1 MKRFVFL
8 FPLAALLLP
17 TLALGATGEASK
29 QTVTV
34 TGEVYVPPPPTVV
47 VDVAT
52 PPPPT
57 VVYAEPQPPPPTIVY
72 AEPQP
77 QQQVVYAQPQPAYG
91 AVAVGPEVD
100 SGRPSHQLSVGVGVP
115 LVLFGA
121 FDFGDTSASGGY
133 WISDEFLWINLP
145 IVYRYRINDYLAA
158 GGGLMFNIFA
168 VGGYGAVG
176 AELMGSFRAYAIPDW
191 LYFEANILLGFPL
204 VFSIMPSVGVAI
216 PLGSVSIF
224 LENQIP
230 LFFFGGVFGFWQPTI
245 GVEFAF

>member
-1 MKRFVFL
+1 MKRFACLSV
-8 FPLAALLLP
+8 LAALLLP
-17 TLALGATGEASK
+17 ALALGATGEASK

-47 VDVAT
+47 VEVGT

-57 VVYAEPQPPPPTIVY
+57 VVYAEPQPPPPTVVY

-77 QQQVVYAQPQPAYG
+77 AYAT
-91 AVAVGPEVD
+91 VAVGPETE
-100 SGRPSHQLSVGVGVP
+100 SGRPVHQLSAGIGVP
-115 LVLFGA
+115 LVVFGA
-121 FDFGDTSASGGY
+121 FDFGDEGSGSGAA
-133 WISDEFLWINLP
+133 WVSDEFLWVNIP
-145 IVYRYRINDYLAA
+145 IVYRYRINEYLAA

-204 VFSIMPSVGVAI
+204 IFSFMPSVGVAI
-216 PLGSVSIF
+216 PLGPVSIF
-224 LENQIP
+224 FENQVP
-230 LFFFGGVFGFWQPTI
+230 LLFFGGVFGFWQPVI

>member
-1 MKRFVFL
+1 MKRFAFL
-8 FPLAALLLP
+8 FVLAALCLP
-17 TLALGATGEASK
+17 ALAFG

-34 TGEVYVPPPPTVV
+34 TGQVYVPPPPTVV

-57 VVYAEPQPPPPTIVY
+57 VVYAEPQPPPPTVVY

-77 QQQVVYAQPQPAYG
+77 AYAT
-91 AVAVGPEVD
+91 VAVGPEMD
-100 SGRPSHQLSVGVGVP
+100 TGRPAHQLSVGVGVP

-121 FDFGDTSASGGY
+121 FDFGDASASGGY
-133 WISDEFLWINLP
+133 WVSDEFLWVNIP

-176 AELMGSFRAYAIPDW
+176 AELFGSFRGYAIPDW

-204 VFSIMPSVGVAI
+204 VFSFMPSVGVAI
-216 PLGSVSIF
+216 PLGGVSIF
-224 LENQIP
+224 FENQIP